1 MQNDPIETQQPFAI
15 DLSQYCSSEDFRGKL
30 RRLLWSIVQSTLFY
44 WSFSRAFRWRRF
56 LLRSFGASLSSSSYV
71 YRTVCVRDPK
81 LLSIG
86 QHASIGPEVEVYN
99 VDRIDIGNHCTI
111 SMQAML
117 CTGSHD
123 ISDRFMALT
132 HAPIRVEEGAWVCA
146 RAFVGPGVVIGKGA
160 VVAACAVVSKDV
172 AAWNVVVGNPAT
184 FKKLR
189 RIEFPSTTD

>member
-15 DLSQYCSSEDFRGKL
+15 DLSQYCGSEDFRGKL

-56 LLRSFGASLSSSSYV
+56 LLRSFGASLSSSSY
-71 YRTVCVRDPK
+71 
-81 LLSIG
+81 
-86 QHASIGPEVEVYN
+86 VEVYN

-184 FKKLR
+184 FKKVR
-189 RIEFPSTTD
+189 RIEVPSTTD

>member
-1 MQNDPIETQQPFAI
+1 MEHCSI
-15 DLSQYCSSEDFRGKL
+15 DLV
-30 RRLLWSIVQSTLFY
+30 LLEFQPSVSMAAIFTTKY
-44 WSFSRAFRWRRF
+44 W
-56 LLRSFGASLSSSSYV
+56 
-71 YRTVCVRDPK
+71 CQPIDPK

-184 FKKLR
+184 FKKVR
-189 RIEFPSTTD
+189 RIEVPSTTD